1 MNTISFLDGLDFITR
16 MIHRFDFDL
25 VTKPMFKPNFS
36 SRIYNNG
43 CNTNPFISIKATN
56 NTNGRCCELFIA
68 HHKHDNYRVVQ
79 LHDVL
84 AGDFEGHHIDEQTY
98 EFIKA
103 YMHKLNEG
111 IAKLNEQS

>member
-16 MIHRFDFDL
+16 IIHRFDFDL

-43 CNTNPFISIKATN
+43 SDINPYISIKATN
-56 NTNGRCCELFIA
+56 NANGRCCELFIA
-68 HHKHDNYRVVQ
+68 YYAQENYYVVQ

-84 AGDFEGHHIDEQTY
+84 GGTFEGHHIDQKTY

-103 YMHKLNEG
+103 YIHALNDG